1 MDDFVLNEKCL
12 EVKTF
17 MPRGKRANPRLKYL
31 AVSKQGVTAF
41 HPQGIMRV
49 SLPPDSP
56 APKGSRLIPQKVVDK
71 IGGDCK
77 VSIEETVPAHTTPD
91 FLVPEINSIIPDP
104 DEQTATITVNG
115 ELLLRLIKAAVAVSE
130 DPEKTIRIR
139 HFPNEAKIR
148 IDIYREPGKQEFVGV
163 LCELEYYGDM
173 IPGDRNEVVDALKKS
188 GDKPKPTSLTLRTNA
203 GRKFRS

>member
-12 EVKTF
+12 AVKSF
-17 MPRGKRANPRLKYL
+17 MPRGRGANNRLKYL

-56 APKGSRLIPQKVVDK
+56 APKRSMLIPQRVADK
-71 IGGDCK
+71 IDRSCT
-77 VSIEETVPAHTTPD
+77 VRAEETVPAHTTPD
-91 FLVPEINSIIPDP
+91 YLVPEINSIIPDP
-104 DEQTATITVNG
+104 DDQTATITVNG
-115 ELLLRLIKAAVAVSE
+115 ELLLKMLKAAVEVSE

-148 IDIYREPGKQEFVGV
+148 IDTYREPGQQEFIGV
-163 LCELEYYGDM
+163 LCELEYYGDL
-173 IPGDRNEVVDALKKS
+173 IPGDKNEGISMQKA
-188 GDKPKPTSLTLRTNA
+188 GRPTPTSLTLRTDT